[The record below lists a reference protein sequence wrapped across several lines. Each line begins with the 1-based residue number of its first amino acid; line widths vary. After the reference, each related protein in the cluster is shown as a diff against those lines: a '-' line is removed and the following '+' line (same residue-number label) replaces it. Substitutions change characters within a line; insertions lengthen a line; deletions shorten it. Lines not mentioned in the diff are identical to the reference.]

1 MVHVGKQIWK
11 QAMTLEALLAF
22 QAKYLPAKT
31 IHDTLGVKFTKLGDN
46 FLEATMPVDDRTRQ
60 PYGILHGGASV
71 VLAESLGSFASVL
84 VAGPENLAVG
94 IEVSASHLKSIS
106 SGSVTGRVRPI
117 RLGKSLHVWEIKI
130 HETDKEEAGLVC
142 HSKLSVIIRPNSKA
156 KSS

>member
-1 MVHVGKQIWK
+1 MAHVGKQIWK
-11 QAMTLEALLAF
+11 HSMTLESLLAF

-46 FLEATMPVDDRTRQ
+46 FLEASMPVDDRTRQ

-130 HETDKEEAGLVC
+130 HETGKEEAGLIC
-142 HSKLSVIIRPNSKA
+142 HSKLSVIIRPNKA
-156 KSS
+156 KSN